1 MFIFVDAIK
10 DMTKTACCQTLHVY
24 LHVWNK
30 RSCCAPQQDVRY
42 YCSSLNMHI
51 MLSFNVEHILNTLTM
66 LNAGAWITCN
76 LCSSDAES
84 YMCAI
89 IIKITKKKQS
99 VDHLCWSSAAHKVRF
114 LCMWSGHA
122 SQITPVCLLFISFT
136 SVSLAKEILM
146 SKRIPDKIKV
156 IHFRYHRTAKSR
168 HKTPQYVCQCKTN
181 NKEYNKRLAGFKPCR
196 RSCSS
201 NVLIPYFTLKFL
213 YSVRGNDLLLSA
225 WESIH

>member
-1 MFIFVDAIK
+1 MISRRPIRQNVHTVFQVEKAVKKRHTDLTLIAQSYVQAFVEMFIFVDAIK

-136 SVSLAKEILM
+136 SVSLAKE
-146 SKRIPDKIKV
+146 
-156 IHFRYHRTAKSR
+156 FW
-168 HKTPQYVCQCKTN
+168 CQR
-181 NKEYNKRLAGFKPCR
+181 EY
-196 RSCSS
+196 
-201 NVLIPYFTLKFL
+201 LI
-213 YSVRGNDLLLSA
+213 R
-225 WESIH
+225 